1 MLHEFRSS
9 SLSPQSTI
17 RSLKHVPMIIL
28 CETRKE
34 TKQQQYVIFRITRVI
49 RFYRRDFSSGYRIFW
64 GSRWRSMWLLL
75 YKSLLLFLVSCLR
88 ILEISSE
95 GFALWHCYCSK
106 RSRNFSDKY
115 QFRTSNVSAACKH
128 RIYQMNDGNILAPC
142 SQLLLTYSNIKVCHC
157 PVVEIWFLLWFY
169 SCILVF
175 PVVYFPLSCHHV
187 LHVLHFPVSLSTY
200 VSCSCFTPLIISAGL
215 LKPLLF
221 LKFVPP
227 MSALASCLWTGK
239 ETFIFE
245 DVSVPK
251 MHQEDRGVTRL
262 ARGAVIEDA

>member
-106 RSRNFSDKY
+106 RSRNFSYKY

-142 SQLLLTYSNIKVCHC
+142 SRLLLTYSNIKVCHC

-187 LHVLHFPVSLSTY
+187 LLSSIFLCLCQLMCLVLVLLPSSYPLASLNLCYFSNL
-200 VSCSCFTPLIISAGL
+200 CLPCL
-215 LKPLLF
+215 LWPPACELERKLSYLRMCQF
-221 LKFVPP
+221 LK
-227 MSALASCLWTGK
+227 CIKRTEEW
-239 ETFIFE
+239 
-245 DVSVPK
+245 
-251 MHQEDRGVTRL
+251 RGL
-262 ARGAVIEDA
+262 PEEL